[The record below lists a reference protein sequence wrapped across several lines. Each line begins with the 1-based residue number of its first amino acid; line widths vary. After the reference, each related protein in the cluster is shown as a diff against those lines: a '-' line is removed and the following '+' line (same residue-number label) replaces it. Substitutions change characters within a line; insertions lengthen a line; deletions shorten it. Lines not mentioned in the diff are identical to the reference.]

1 MVGEVG
7 LDLSSYV
14 CGWLY
19 SALPVKVPKSRP
31 GVQPPGVYDS
41 CVYLVCIVALM
52 SLGHSLL
59 GLLEQGPSHG
69 YDLKRAYDRH
79 FGNDR
84 SLHYGQVYT
93 TLSRLLRN
101 GLVEEAGVEAG
112 EGPERKR
119 YAITDA
125 GVTDVDQWLHTPEK
139 PEQYL
144 QNTLYSKV
152 VLALLSKRSATEVLD
167 VQRAAHLD
175 TMRQLTRRKLS
186 GDLADQLICDHALFH
201 LEADLRWLELTAARL
216 DELAREMKP

>member
-1 MVGEVG
+1 VVGGGVKP
-7 LDLSSYV
+7 SYV

-19 SALPVKVPKSRP
+19 SALLAKVPNYLAD
-31 GVQPPGVYDS
+31 VQPPWAYTS
-41 CVYLVCIVALM
+41 CVYPVCIVLPM

-69 YDLKRAYDRH
+69 YDLKRAYDKH

-101 GLVEEAGVEAG
+101 GLVEEAGVQAG

-125 GVTDVDQWLHTPEK
+125 GVTDVDQWLRTPEK

-144 QNTLYSKV
+144 QNTLYGKV
-152 VLALLSKRSATEVLD
+152 VLALLSHRSATEVLD
-167 VQRAAHLD
+167 VQRAAHLN
-175 TMRQLTRRKLS
+175 TMRELTRRKLA

-216 DELAREMKP
+216 DELSREVKP